1 MFDHG
6 LGHAAAGTGCQQ
18 GGAVRQRED
27 ATAVEPDCECQAAAG
42 QAQHHR
48 APHRCLGCR
57 EPRGEE
63 TGPQGGEAAVPDWK
77 AAGRA
82 GGVGGAGAVR
92 PKTEP
97 LHPAAD

>member
-27 ATAVEPDCECQAAAG
+27 ATAVESDCECQAAAG
-42 QAQHHR
+42 QAHHHR
-48 APHRCLGCR
+48 A
-57 EPRGEE
+57 GEE

-82 GGVGGAGAVR
+82 GGVGGAGAER
-92 PKTEP
+92 PQAEP